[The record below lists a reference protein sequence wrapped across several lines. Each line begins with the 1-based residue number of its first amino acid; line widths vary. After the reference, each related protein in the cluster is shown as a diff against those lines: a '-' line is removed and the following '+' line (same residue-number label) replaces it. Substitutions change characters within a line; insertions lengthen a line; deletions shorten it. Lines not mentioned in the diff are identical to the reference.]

1 MNKVKAVVLLVFIMV
16 SLSACSETE
25 IDNAIKNTEAVP
37 SVIAMTEQ
45 ETYQYLDMIL
55 QDNIKIQ
62 DMLNILSGMGEITH
76 DNASQAYTYA
86 VMGIESCNEIIS
98 SLRSDISSNL
108 IDFGVANERV
118 LSMAK
123 MFRQQ
128 LEGYKAQ
135 AEALMQ

>member
-1 MNKVKAVVLLVFIMV
+1 
-16 SLSACSETE
+16 
-25 IDNAIKNTEAVP
+25 
-37 SVIAMTEQ
+37 MTEQ

-76 DNASQAYTYA
+76 DNASQAYAYA
-86 VMGIESCNEIIS
+86 TMGIESCDEIIS

-118 LSMAK
+118 LSMTK

-128 LEGYKAQ
+128 LESYKAQ